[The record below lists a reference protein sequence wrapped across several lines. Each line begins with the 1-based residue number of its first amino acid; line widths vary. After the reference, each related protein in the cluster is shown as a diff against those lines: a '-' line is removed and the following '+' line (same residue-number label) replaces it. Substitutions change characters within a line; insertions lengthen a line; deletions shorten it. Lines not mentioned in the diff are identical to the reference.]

1 MSSAQPSFTQLTFQ
15 AGDLSYPS
23 VSPEGQSFVFAR
35 DSDGDLDIHLQRVG
49 GANPINLTADSPA
62 DDSEPAFSPDGS
74 QIAFRSARDGGGV
87 FLMGATGESVQTPD
101 GRGLQPRLVSG
112 RDARSSTA
120 PSPSSRSIPT
130 RGAASA
136 CCGR

>member
-1 MSSAQPSFTQLTFQ
+1 MTSAQASFTQLTFQ

-49 GANPINLTADSPA
+49 GTNPINLTADSKA

-74 QIAFRSARDGGGV
+74 QIAFRSARDGGGI
-87 FLMGATGESVQTPD
+87 FLMGATGESVKRLTDAGYNPAWSPD
-101 GRGLQPRLVSG
+101 GTEIVYSTESIQPFYPYARGGFGVLWR
-112 RDARSSTA
+112 
-120 PSPSSRSIPT
+120 
-130 RGAASA
+130 
-136 CCGR
+136 